1 MCIFALVLAFSK
13 QTQQM
18 KEEVDNV
25 KVEVDRRVNVLF
37 RRHLVHDHVCV
48 KDDEEREQNCTSTS
62 QSTVHR
68 FTSEKQLIKYTRT
81 QTQVCYRYLIASL
94 TQAFKHRRISNWY
107 WQRSSVI

>member
-37 RRHLVHDHVCV
+37 R
-48 KDDEEREQNCTSTS
+48 
-62 QSTVHR
+62 
-68 FTSEKQLIKYTRT
+68 
-81 QTQVCYRYLIASL
+81 
-94 TQAFKHRRISNWY
+94 
-107 WQRSSVI
+107 